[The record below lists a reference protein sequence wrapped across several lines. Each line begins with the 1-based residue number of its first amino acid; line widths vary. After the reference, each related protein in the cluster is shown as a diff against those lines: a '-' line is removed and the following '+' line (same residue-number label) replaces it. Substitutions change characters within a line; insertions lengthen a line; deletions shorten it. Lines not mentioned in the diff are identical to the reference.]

1 MIAMNRPGIAIGL
14 LLSLGLTR
22 SMLAQTSGSTP
33 PPPPPGRVASPTLEG
48 PVTDLE
54 PIRPDDTAVQ
64 NSRAAEQDSDAPAA
78 THDAL
83 QDNGGRS
90 RATRARAPQQPP
102 RPIAERPSG
111 PRPDRRAPLGC
122 LATGIGIQ
130 RGQNSSGSVACGKYH
145 LRARCG
151 SPPAGGATRSAGIV
165 RRGSGAAAA
174 ITVPSRRPIQP
185 QTSPRGVLRD
195 LPRATPTTFQPQ
207 HPGQIISMFPVTTR
221 RPGIS

>member
-64 NSRAAEQDSDAPAA
+64 NSRSRRAGFGCSCRDPRRAARQRWSVSSDPSARSPATA
-78 THDAL
+78 A
-83 QDNGGRS
+83 S
-90 RATRARAPQQPP
+90 
-102 RPIAERPSG
+102 
-111 PRPDRRAPLGC
+111 DRRAAVRPTARSAPPLGC

-195 LPRATPTTFQPQ
+195 LPRATPTTIQPQ